1 MAVAKSKGMKYKSVS
16 PVIDEIRRRV
26 FAENTQSLIDG
37 LIASLQPPEDISIPQ
52 WADKYR
58 KLPKTSSAE
67 SGQWRTSRFPYM
79 EEPMWEMSPQS
90 PTAEVAMM
98 GGSQISKT
106 ESCCINPLLYY
117 MDCHPCPI
125 LYVQKT
131 IQTVERFSSQRLGPS
146 IEATPS
152 VAEKVGDQKTR
163 DAANTKLLKTFPGGI
178 LILGG
183 SNSAASL
190 RSMPMQILLLDEIDS
205 FEMDVDN
212 EGDPVQLA
220 VKRTTNFPRR
230 KIAFVSTPGTRET
243 SRIEPLFEGGDQRF
257 YHVPCPE
264 CDHFQ
269 RIIFS
274 RIKFER
280 DEHGNL
286 AWVKM
291 VCEGCGSLID
301 ESNKTE
307 MLAKGKWVKTFPG
320 RKRASFHISALYSPL
335 GFYSWWDAV
344 TDFLT
349 AKRERSREKLKV
361 WTNTVCAET
370 WSEKGRSFESG
381 VFEKRREDYVADVP
395 AGAMILTAG
404 VDVQGDRVEVEI
416 VGWGKDNECWSID
429 YARFL
434 GNVIH
439 DDVWQ
444 QLDEYL
450 QRTWTHA
457 SGQKMNVACVAV
469 DSGHEAQR
477 VYKFCRKLEVRRV
490 YAVKGQSGWG
500 KGLLN
505 RPKSRNQHGVWLFNV
520 FVDEMKSKIY
530 GQLEV
535 ETPGPNY
542 CHFPIKSAYDE
553 NYFEMLTAEKLLE
566 KVSGGK
572 KVLAWELRAG
582 RRNEALDCRGY
593 ATAALNILNPNFDAI
608 ALKGPVTSIPKPLIP
623 RRTGTLSRPIE

>member
-1 MAVAKSKGMKYKSVS
+1 MVAKTKGIKSK
-16 PVIDEIRRRV
+16 PINAVIEAIRQRV
-26 FAENTQSLIDG
+26 FKENVQALISG
-37 LIASLQPPEDISIPQ
+37 LKESLQPPEDITISQ

-79 EEPMWEMSPQS
+79 KEPMDEMSPQS
-90 PTAEVAMM
+90 PTKEIVIM

-106 ESCCINPLLYY
+106 ESACINPLLYY
-117 MDCHPCPI
+117 IDCHPCPI

-152 VAEKVGDQKTR
+152 VADKIGDAKTR

-212 EGDPVQLA
+212 EGDPVKLA

-230 KIAFVSTPGTRET
+230 KIAFVSTPGTKET
-243 SRIEPLFEGGDQRF
+243 SRIEPLFEAGDQRF

-264 CDHFQ
+264 CGHFQ

-280 DEHGNL
+280 NEKGEL
-286 AWVKM
+286 LWVM
-291 VCEGCGSLID
+291 MLCEGCGCLID
-301 ESNKTE
+301 ESQKTD
-307 MLAKGKWVKTFPG
+307 MLEKGKWVANFPG

-344 TDFLT
+344 GDFLE

-361 WTNTVCAET
+361 WTNTVVAET
-370 WSEKGRSFESG
+370 WSEKGRSFESS
-381 VFEKRREDYVADVP
+381 VFEKRKEEYFGEVP
-395 AGAMILTAG
+395 QGALILTAG

-416 VGWGKDNECWSID
+416 VGWGRQNECWSID

-450 QRTWTHA
+450 QRTWEHA
-457 SGQKMNVACVAV
+457 SGTKMSIACTAI

-477 VYKFCRKLEVRRV
+477 VYKFCKKLELRRT
-490 YAVKGQSGWG
+490 YPVKGQSGWG

-535 ETPGPNY
+535 ETAGPNY
-542 CHFPIKSAYDE
+542 CHFPKKDCYDE
-553 NYFEMLTAEKLLE
+553 NYFEMLTAERLME
-566 KVSGGK
+566 KTSAGK

-608 ALKGPVTSIPKPLIP
+608 SLKGPISGPVKSPSP
-623 RRTGTLSRPIE
+623 RKIGVLSKGVE

>member
-1 MAVAKSKGMKYKSVS
+1 MAAKTKALKST
-16 PVIDEIRRRV
+16 PINAAIEEIRQRV
-26 FAENTQSLIDG
+26 FAENIKG
-37 LIASLQPPEDISIPQ
+37 LAANLKESLQPPEDITISE

-58 KLPKTSSAE
+58 ILPKASSSE
-67 SGQWRTSRFPYM
+67 SGPWRTSRFPYM
-79 EEPMWEMSPQS
+79 KEIMDELSPQS
-90 PTAEVAMM
+90 ATKEVCVM

-106 ESCCINPLLYY
+106 ESACLNTLLYY
-117 MDCHPCPI
+117 ISYHPCPI

-152 VAEKVGDQKTR
+152 VAEKIGEVKTR

-212 EGDPVQLA
+212 EGDPVKLA

-243 SRIEPLFEGGDQRF
+243 SRIEPLFEAGDQR
-257 YHVPCPE
+257 YYQVPCPE
-264 CDHFQ
+264 CDYFQ

-280 DEHGNL
+280 DDKGEL
-286 AWVKM
+286 LWVKM

-301 ESNKTE
+301 ESQKTE
-307 MLAKGKWVKTFPG
+307 MLAKGKWVANFPG

-344 TDFLT
+344 TDLLE

-361 WTNTVCAET
+361 WTNTVVAET
-370 WSEKGRSFESG
+370 WSEKGRSFESSA
-381 VFEKRREDYVADVP
+381 FEKRKEEYFSEVP
-395 AGAMILTAG
+395 EGVLILTAG
-404 VDVQGDRVEVEI
+404 VDVQGDRVEVEV
-416 VGWGKDNECWSID
+416 VGWGKHNECWSID

-439 DDVWQ
+439 DDVWI
-444 QLDEYL
+444 QLDQYL
-450 QRTWTHA
+450 QRTWQHA
-457 SGQKMNVACVAV
+457 SGQMLNIACTAV

-477 VYKFCRKLEVRRV
+477 VYKFCQKLELRRT

-520 FVDEMKSKIY
+520 YVDEMKSKIY

-542 CHFPIKSAYDE
+542 CHFPRKECYDD

-566 KVSGGK
+566 KVSHGK
-572 KVLAWELRAG
+572 KTLAWELRAG

-593 ATAALNILNPNFDAI
+593 ATAALNILNPNFDAM
-608 ALKGPVTSIPKPLIP
+608 ALNGPVSAAPKPLIK
-623 RRTGTLSRPIE
+623 RKIGVISKGIE

>member
-1 MAVAKSKGMKYKSVS
+1 MKKSLGSIS
-16 PVIDEIRRRV
+16 PEIDAIREKV
-26 FAENTQSLIDG
+26 FEENTASLVSNFKK
-37 LIASLQPPEDISIPQ
+37 SLQPPEDITISQ

-58 KLPKTSSAE
+58 ILPKASSAE
-67 SGQWRTSRFPYM
+67 SGPWRTSRVPYM
-79 EEPMWEMSPQS
+79 REIMDELSPQS
-90 PTAEVAMM
+90 PAREVCVM

-106 ESCCINPLLYY
+106 ESACINTLLYY
-117 MDCHPCPI
+117 IDNHPCPI

-131 IQTVERFSSQRLGPS
+131 ISAVERFSSQRLDPS
-146 IEATPS
+146 IDEIKTIAGKIDS
-152 VAEKVGDQKTR
+152 VR
-163 DAANTKLLKTFPGGI
+163 SRNAANTKLLKTFPGGI

-190 RSMPMQILLLDEIDS
+190 RSMPMQVLLLDEIDS

-230 KIAFVSTPGTRET
+230 KIAYVSTPGTRET
-243 SRIEPLFEGGDQRF
+243 SRIEPIFLSGDQR
-257 YHVPCPE
+257 YYQVPCPE
-264 CDHFQ
+264 CGHFQ
-269 RIIFS
+269 RIVFS

-280 DEHGNL
+280 DHNKKL
-286 AWVKM
+286 LWVKM

-301 ESNKTE
+301 ENKKTE
-307 MLAKGKWVKTFPG
+307 MLAAGKWIAQNPG
-320 RKRASFHISALYSPL
+320 AERVSFHISALYSPL
-335 GFYSWWDAV
+335 GFYSWTQAV
-344 TDFLT
+344 TDFLE

-361 WTNTVCAET
+361 WTNTVVAET

-381 VFEKRREDYVADVP
+381 VFEKRKEEYPSDVP
-395 AGAMILTAG
+395 ERAIILTAG
-404 VDVQGDRVEVEI
+404 IDVQGDRIEIEV
-416 VGWGKDNECWSID
+416 VGWGKDNESWSID

-434 GNVIH
+434 GNPIH
-439 DDVWQ
+439 DDVWIL
-444 QLDEYL
+444 LDTYL
-450 QRTWTHA
+450 QRTWRHT
-457 SGQKMNVACVAV
+457 SGTMMSIACVAI

-477 VYKFCRKLEVRRV
+477 VYQFCKRLEHRRV
-490 YAVKGQSGWG
+490 YAIKGQGGWG
-500 KGLLN
+500 KGLIN

-542 CHFPIKSAYDE
+542 CHFPKKPGYDE
-553 NYFEMLTAEKLLE
+553 NYFEMLTAERLVE
-566 KVSGGK
+566 KMSAGK
-572 KVLAWELRAG
+572 RSLVWELKSG

-608 ALKGPVTSIPKPLIP
+608 ALTGPSASPYRLTPQRKV
-623 RRTGTLSRPIE
+623 GVLSPGLV